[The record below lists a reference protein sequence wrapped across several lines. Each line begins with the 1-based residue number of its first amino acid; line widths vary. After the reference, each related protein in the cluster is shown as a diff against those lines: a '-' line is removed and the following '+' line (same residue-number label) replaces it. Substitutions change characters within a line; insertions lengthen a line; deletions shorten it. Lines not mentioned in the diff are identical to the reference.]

1 MSDAPANSYKTS
13 GRQIAKNSL
22 FLYLRQI
29 LIMLVGLVAVRV
41 TLRTLGAED
50 YGVYNVVAGSVTLFS
65 FLVGAVGMG
74 AQRFFSFYIGKGDM
88 RQLMK
93 VFTNTYTIYLALA
106 VIVVLLTEG
115 VGMYLLETK
124 LVIPE
129 HRMFAARVVFQLACA
144 TLFFNIMQAPFMTLV
159 VPHENMKTFA
169 QLCIYEAVAKLL
181 LVFLLMVI
189 PGDKLILYA
198 ALYMLVVFS
207 CSAFYQ
213 YFCRNHYAECK
224 LRVSWD
230 KSLAKEIL
238 SYNGW
243 NLWGQ
248 LAGVVKTQG
257 VSIML
262 NTFFGPIINAAMQI
276 ANQVR
281 GLCVTLS
288 QNFTAAVNPQIIK
301 SYSARDNDR
310 LFRLAFGCA
319 KLNFVLMCVM
329 VIPIIFHIEYLLNVW
344 LGEVPEYTVL
354 ICRLIVF
361 DSLMEVASTPFAT
374 INQATG
380 KIGLYQFVIG
390 TVGLLNLPFAYMALR
405 LDANPMWVFL
415 IGIALQ
421 CVIAF
426 IRVAFVNRVRRG
438 MSLTAVIKV
447 YVPCLIFLIVSLVFS
462 SFVVKPAENILMLL
476 GYGAIQVFAV
486 VISAFV
492 LVFNKEEKQ
501 LMSSFLKK
509 KRHNMI

>member
-1 MSDAPANSYKTS
+1 MSDTSVNNSYKTS
-13 GRQIAKNSL
+13 GTQIAKNSL

-29 LIMLVGLVAVRV
+29 LIMVVGLIAVRV

-50 YGVYNVVAGSVTLFS
+50 YGVYNVVAGSVTLFN

-74 AQRFFSFYIGKGDM
+74 AQRFFSFYIGKGD
-88 RQLMK
+88 RQQLLK
-93 VFTNTYTIYLALA
+93 VFTNTYTIYLLLA
-106 VIVVLLTEG
+106 VIVVILTEG
-115 VGMYLLETK
+115 VGMYLLEMK

-129 HRMFAARVVFQLACA
+129 NRMFAARVVFQFACA
-144 TLFFNIMQAPFMTLV
+144 TLFFNIIQAPFMALV
-159 VPHENMKTFA
+159 VAHENMKIFA
-169 QLCIYEAVAKLL
+169 QLGIYDAVAKLI

-207 CSAFYQ
+207 CATFYL
-213 YFCRNHYAECK
+213 YFCSLHYAECK

-248 LAGVVKTQG
+248 LTGVVKTQG
-257 VSIML
+257 ISIML

-281 GLCVTLS
+281 GLCVTFS

-301 SYSARDNDR
+301 SYSAHDNDR
-310 LFRLAFGCA
+310 LFRLAFSCA

-329 VIPIIFHIEYLLNVW
+329 IIPIIFHVEYLLNIW

-380 KIGLYQFVIG
+380 KICLYQFIIG
-390 TVGLLNLPFAYMALR
+390 TVGLLNLPFSYIALR
-405 LDANPMWVFL
+405 LDTNPMWVFL
-415 IGIALQ
+415 IGILLQ

-426 IRVAFVNRVRRG
+426 IRVVFVNRVQEG

-447 YVPCLIFLIVSLVFS
+447 YVPCLIFLLVSLAFS
-462 SFVVKPAENILMLL
+462 CFVIKPAESILMLL
-476 GYGAIQVFAV
+476 GFLGVQELGITIF
-486 VISAFV
+486 AFV
-492 LVFNKEEKQ
+492 LVFNKDEKQ
-501 LMSSFLKK
+501 LISSFLKK
-509 KRHNMI
+509 KR